1 MKGGEVMLHNR
12 IKQLCSR
19 DGITITE
26 LERMLG
32 IGNGTIHNWDTK
44 NPTLGKVIM
53 VAKHFGVGVD
63 YLLSDEDLPSKET
76 MEIATRLDG
85 YTEDQKNLVRCYMSL
100 IENGKVG

>member
-1 MKGGEVMLHNR
+1 MLHDR

-26 LERMLG
+26 LERMLR

-53 VAKHFGVGVD
+53 VAKHFGVGLIIS
-63 YLLSDEDLPSKET
+63 YQMKNFL
-76 MEIATRLDG
+76 
-85 YTEDQKNLVRCYMSL
+85 QKKLW
-100 IENGKVG
+100 K